1 MKQIPIDDAKERLL
15 ELIDP
20 LDDEGL
26 VVTKRGVPVARIVR
40 RVGVDKGSSVNL
52 IGYLEGKVEVL
63 GDIYSTGVHYPEDC
77 HKYAQKEDNS

>member
-52 IGYLEGKVEVL
+52 IGSLEGKVEVL
-63 GDIYSTGVHYPEDC
+63 GDIYSTGGPLPGRLSQIRTEG
-77 HKYAQKEDNS
+77 